1 MSRSIGPPI
10 SEVTTGR
17 RKLDEH
23 GARLAFGPFVL
34 ETESGR
40 LLEAGRPVPLA
51 PKPFE
56 TLLYLAQRPGRV
68 VPKAEL
74 MEKLWPQTFVTD
86 DVLVQCVVEIRRAL
100 GDPAK
105 TPRYVLTVPRRGY
118 QFLAPVLVLD
128 ASGAPTVSI
137 ERPATGSVSLPG
149 TAPLVRR
156 TVHWRWALLSVFVVL
171 AVAAGSY
178 LAQRRP
184 DSPRPAAPVPA
195 ADPGSLVV
203 LPMQVEEPTAQS
215 GWLRQGLAEMI
226 RAQLGQTPGIHVV
239 ARHRLAAA
247 LADAGQADDQGP
259 SAEVAAQ
266 LARNLQAERM
276 VTGSFVR
283 VDERFVLT
291 AQVVDVASGRTEGTA
306 SVRGVFPADLLDA
319 VDELCLKLLHHLS
332 PTPHPQGEWRPARL
346 TTRSVEASRHYVEAL
361 ALFNRGGRRAA
372 EDSEAR
378 LDQALALD
386 PAFAQAYVKKA
397 EIQQWRRRW
406 GYGDPDPA
414 PAVRA
419 AARLLKELPD
429 RERLLVESFEAL
441 IVRQKPDLALRDWNA
456 LLQFYPTYAQE
467 VGVPGLVTETFMF
480 EGRWDELI
488 LVGEAHVDSPSLP
501 EAERARLSSTLAHA
515 FRRKGEF
522 ARALQHAQRAVH
534 LWPNREG
541 PSFLH
546 QRTDL
551 GRIALEAGQSE
562 EALAEFRGVAR
573 AREADAN
580 NLATAA
586 WGLYMAGEAE
596 EAAVQ
601 IDRVVAADPGYGNAY
616 HLRGWLRLAR
626 GEHAA
631 AAEDLRL
638 AFERTPR
645 SFGRAQHGLVN
656 GDLAAL
662 YYSGVAWLEAGDK
675 RQGAQVLERLVAH
688 CQRLQKQHA
697 GHAGPAPDWQLAN
710 FLARALARLGRPAAA
725 HHSGRVAR
733 GTGADRLCHPHRCH
747 CGRAGPVHAGPGRVL
762 LQATDYSLCARD
774 CGLARRGDDG
784 DAGALSDPAAWRATR
799 RARIACHRLAAAPL
813 RALAGT
819 GHPDT
824 THGLYRCRSSDA
836 LGDRCLAAAWPLAA
850 AVVQGARLP
859 DALGHHPRHVA
870 ARDAAHHDPREQGT
884 ARHSGR
890 AQFRRAYWPGLRR
903 R

>member
-1 MSRSIGPPI
+1 MSRTIGPPV

-17 RKLDEH
+17 RKVDEL
-23 GARLAFGPFVL
+23 GARLTFGPFVL
-34 ETESGR
+34 EPESGR
-40 LLEAGRPVPLA
+40 MLEAGRVVPLA

-86 DVLVQCVVEIRRAL
+86 DVLVQCVVDIRRAL
-100 GDPAK
+100 GDQAK
-105 TPRYVLTVPRRGY
+105 TPRYVMTVPRRGY
-118 QFLAPVLVLD
+118 QFLAPVRVLD
-128 ASGAPTVSI
+128 DSAPPTVPVG
-137 ERPATGSVSLPG
+137 RTTTDAVSLPG

-156 TVHWRWALLSVFVVL
+156 TVRWRWALLSVFVVL
-171 AVAAGSY
+171 AVGTGSY
-178 LAQRRP
+178 LALRP
-184 DSPRPAAPVPA
+184 RSPARPSAAPAPA

-203 LPMQVEEPTAQS
+203 LPMMVEEPTPQS

-226 RAQLGQTPGIHVV
+226 RAQLGQTPGIQVV
-239 ARHRLAAA
+239 AHHRLASA
-247 LADAGQADDQGP
+247 LADAGHADDQGP
-259 SAEVAAQ
+259 SPEVAAQ
-266 LARNLQAERM
+266 VARSLRAERL

-306 SVRGVFPADLLDA
+306 SVRGVFPAELLDA

-332 PTPHPQGEWRPARL
+332 PTPHPPGEFRPARL

-361 ALFNRGGRRAA
+361 AQFNRGGRRAA
-372 EDSEAR
+372 EEAEAR

-406 GYGDPDPA
+406 GHGDPDPA

-441 IVRQKPDLALRDWNA
+441 IVRQKPDIALRDWNA

-480 EGRWDELI
+480 EGRWDDLI

-501 EAERARLSSTLAHA
+501 EPERARISSALAHA
-515 FRRKGEF
+515 FRRKGEL
-522 ARALQHAQRAVH
+522 ARALGHAQRAVR

-551 GRIALEAGQSE
+551 GRIALEAGQRE

-596 EAAVQ
+596 EAAAQVE
-601 IDRVVAADPGYGNAY
+601 RVITADPGYGNAY

-626 GEHAA
+626 GQHAA

-645 SFGRAQHGLVN
+645 AFGRAQHGLVN

-675 RQGAQVLERLVAH
+675 RQGTQVLERLIAH
-688 CQRLQKQHA
+688 CQRLQKQRA

-710 FLARALARLGRPAAA
+710 FLARAHARLGRPATEP
-725 HHSGRVAR
+725 AR
-733 GTGADRLCHPHRCH
+733 
-747 CGRAGPVHAGPGRVL
+747 
-762 LQATDYSLCARD
+762 
-774 CGLARRGDDG
+774 LAGDD
-784 DAGALSDPAAWRATR
+784 TTYFVQT
-799 RARIACHRLAAAPL
+799 ARLHA
-813 RALAGT
+813 
-819 GHPDT
+819 
-824 THGLYRCRSSDA
+824 
-836 LGDRCLAAAWPLAA
+836 
-850 AVVQGARLP
+850 VQGRREQALNELAQGL
-859 DALGHHPRHVA
+859 ALGHGELRHIQ
-870 ARDAAHHDPREQGT
+870 DDPDFASLRGT
-884 ARHSGR
+884 PE
-890 AQFRRAYWPGLRR
+890 FRRLVSGGRPPVSPRT
-903 R
+903 